1 MPRTVERLRIDAIR
15 LAEELRADAARLRAL
30 RRDSPDAALHV
41 RLQTEYS
48 GTTLERLQA
57 LERRIPA
64 NSSLLL
70 RLNQAK
76 RSVKTKNYPL
86 PIEPH
91 QFNRV
96 WPGNN
101 AELALDLQTAQTNL
115 AEVWALATW
124 LTAKEEP
131 ARWVGCT
138 VGDLD
143 DHRRQIAALEQS
155 CRAKQTELEAIE
167 QEVET
172 LFNTVRSAL
181 EEIRKVV
188 P

>member
-1 MPRTVERLRIDAIR
+1 MPRTLERLKTDAVR
-15 LAEELRADAARLRAL
+15 LSEELREGAAHLLAL
-30 RRDSPDAALHV
+30 RKDAPNAELHV
-41 RLQTEYS
+41 RLQCNHA
-48 GTTLERLQA
+48 GTTVERLVS